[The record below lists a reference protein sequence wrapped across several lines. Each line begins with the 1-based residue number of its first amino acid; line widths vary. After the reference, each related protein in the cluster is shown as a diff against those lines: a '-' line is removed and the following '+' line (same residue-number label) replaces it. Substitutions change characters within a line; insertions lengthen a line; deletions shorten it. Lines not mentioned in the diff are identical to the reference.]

1 MKDLRGNWLKDQY
14 QWSFTTGPA
23 DITPPTVTQ
32 TIPANNDTKVS
43 IRPQF
48 HVIFSEEMD
57 ENTLTNT
64 NITLYDNTGGTDVP
78 IDIFWT
84 DNDYVTFGPQ
94 SNLVNGHNYT
104 VTIGTGVKDLA
115 GNGLSSPYTWSF
127 TVAGAGVG

>member
-23 DITPPTVTQ
+23 DIIPPTVTQ

-57 ENTLTNT
+57 DNTLTNT
-64 NITLYDNTGGTDVP
+64 NITLYDNTGGTNVP

-115 GNGLSSPYTWSF
+115 GNGLSAPYTWSF
-127 TVAGAGVG
+127 TVARLG